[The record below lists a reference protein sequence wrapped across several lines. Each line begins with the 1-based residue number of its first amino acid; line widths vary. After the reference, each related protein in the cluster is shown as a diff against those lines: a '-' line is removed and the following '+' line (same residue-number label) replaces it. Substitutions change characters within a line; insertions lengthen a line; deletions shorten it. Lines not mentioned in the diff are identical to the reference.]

1 MRDSVDDDL
10 ACGCPT
16 ALPLVAGLLFGAALT
31 AGWIVVTAWTVAHRP
46 ESWAWVRSVL

>member
-1 MRDSVDDDL
+1 MTRDPDDL

-16 ALPLVAGLLFGAALT
+16 ALPLVGGILFGAALT
-31 AGWIVVTAWTVAHRP
+31 AGWIVVTAWAVAHRP